1 VAARPEAGRRER
13 LNRERVL
20 RAAVALADEAG
31 IAAVSMRRLAQ
42 ELGVVPMA
50 IYKHVADKDELLDGM
65 VDLVIEEIEPPDP
78 QLDWKGA
85 IRQRL
90 LAARRAVLHH
100 PWARQA
106 IESRTNRTPT
116 VLRYMDS
123 LAGAFRAGGIS
134 VDLTHHAMHALG
146 NRIWG
151 FSPELFNDPEGS
163 APPTVSPQ
171 VQQAMAREF
180 ADKYPNILAIAMTAT
195 EGDLSGVGRGCDEQF
210 EFEFALGLLLDGV
223 ERLHRE
229 GWNSTQPTPAGQ
241 TV

>member
-1 VAARPEAGRRER
+1 MTARPEAGRRER

-20 RAAVALADEAG
+20 RAAVALADQAG

-50 IYKHVADKDELLDGM
+50 LYKHVADKDELLDGM

-78 QLDWKGA
+78 RLDWKSA
-85 IRQRL
+85 IRRRI
-90 LAARRAVLHH
+90 LAARRAVLRH

-123 LAGAFRAGGIS
+123 LVGAFRAGGIS

-151 FSPELFNDPEGS
+151 FSPELFNDPESS
-163 APPTVSPQ
+163 APPTLSPQ
-171 VQQAMAREF
+171 VQEAMAREF
-180 ADKYPNILAIAMTAT
+180 AEKYPNILAVAMSAT

-210 EFEFALGLLLDGV
+210 EFEFALDLLLDGV
-223 ERLHRE
+223 ERLDRE
-229 GWNSTQPTPAGQ
+229 GWNSAKPTRAGQ